1 LHKLTLEATLGALLH
16 DTGKPVC
23 RSGNARGNHG
33 DLGYAFLKDIW
44 LDADI
49 LDCVRSH
56 HSPDG
61 NLPKDSPLWPVWFAN
76 RLCDPN
82 ASGNPEGTAG
92 NADASIALRSVF
104 THLNGEHPGM
114 LLPLRSQGE
123 TLPLPQK
130 QTTAASGD
138 YATLVEKLRKEL
150 GTLTPAMDNINGIL
164 RVLEDC
170 LSFVPADIRP
180 GGEPDIS
187 LYDHSK
193 LTAAMAACVSE
204 YLLAIGETDF
214 RSRLWKREEEF
225 REEEAFLLY
234 SADFSGI
241 QKFIFTVATR
251 GALASLRSR
260 SFFLEL
266 LMEHYIDEL
275 LSGCGVSRANL
286 LYSGG
291 GHCYLL
297 LPNTPAAQ
305 AAAETWNLRFNDWLL
320 EEFGPL
326 LFIAHGWTKCSGN
339 DLTNTP
345 AGQERYTAM
354 FRRVSASISAHKLH
368 RYSSEQLRRINSRKA
383 PEDGRECVVCGRSD
397 RLDEN
402 SRCFW
407 CASFVSLSPKI
418 LGQDV
423 YFVSRDKKEW
433 DFALPAR
440 EGDAY
445 FSLINEKTARIRLK
459 SGEAV
464 LRIYQKDQ
472 TDSSLPGSIRLYVGD
487 YAAEREMAALSAQ
500 SQGIRRL
507 AVCRMDVDNLGHA
520 FTAGFRAPG
529 EADMVKRDRFL
540 TLARTAAFSRQMSLF
555 FKSYINPILEAPEP
569 DGSHLAV
576 AIVYSGG
583 DDVFLV
589 GAWNSVIAAAQRI
602 QEAFAAFCGGSLTL
616 SAGISIHPD
625 TFPIRMAA
633 AQSAELEDR
642 AKQTPG
648 KNSLALFDPEADHTY
663 PWTEFRERV
672 LGEKLTLLQNFFQAE
687 DQERGAVFLHQ
698 LLELLRQAKTDK
710 INLARYAYLL
720 AKMEPRDRDRAESYR
735 AFSRSM
741 YRWALS
747 PADRDQLITAIY
759 LHIYMERKEK

>member
-1 LHKLTLEATLGALLH
+1 MYKLTLEATLGALLH

-23 RSGNARGNHG
+23 RSGSARGSHG

-44 LDADI
+44 SAADI
-49 LDCVRSH
+49 LECVRCH
-56 HSPDG
+56 HSPGD
-61 NLPKDSPLWPVWFAN
+61 NLTKDSPLWPVWFAN
-76 RLCDPN
+76 RLCDIGE
-82 ASGNPEGTAG
+82 SGNVEGTAG
-92 NADASIALRSVF
+92 NANVTAPLRSVF

-114 LLPLRSQGE
+114 LLPLIPRDE
-123 TLPLPQK
+123 TLHLPQK
-130 QTTAASGD
+130 QMRAASGD
-138 YATLVEKLRKEL
+138 YVALVEKLRKGL
-150 GTLTPAMDNINGIL
+150 AALSPTMDNINGIL
-164 RVLEDC
+164 GLLEDC

-180 GGEPDIS
+180 GGEQDIS

-193 LTAAMAACVSE
+193 LTAAMAACISE
-204 YLLAIGETDF
+204 YLLANGETDL
-214 RSRLWKREEEF
+214 RSRLWKREKEF
-225 REEEAFLLY
+225 REEQAFLLY

-241 QKFIFTVATR
+241 QKFIFTVATNR
-251 GALASLRSR
+251 ALASLRSR

-275 LSGCGVSRANL
+275 LSACGVSRANL

-297 LPNTPAAQ
+297 LPNTPTAQ
-305 AAAETWNLRFNDWLL
+305 AVAGEWNLRFNNWLL

-354 FRRVSASISAHKLH
+354 FRRVSAAISAHKLH
-368 RYSSEQLRRINSRKA
+368 RYSPEQLRRINFRKA
-383 PEDGRECVVCGRSD
+383 SEDGRECVVCGRSD
-397 RLDEN
+397 RLNED

-418 LGQDV
+418 LEQNV
-423 YFVSRDKKEW
+423 YFVSREKKEW
-433 DFALPAR
+433 DFAIPAW
-440 EGDAY
+440 EGEAY
-445 FSLINEKTARIRLK
+445 FSLTNEKTARNRLQ

-464 LRIYQKDQ
+464 LRIYQKNQ
-472 TDSSLPGSIRLYVGD
+472 TVSSLPGSIRLYVGD

-500 SQGIRRL
+500 SQGVRRL
-507 AVCRMDVDNLGHA
+507 AVCRMDVDNLGYA
-520 FTAGFRAPG
+520 FTSGFRTPG
-529 EADMVKRDRFL
+529 ETDPVKRDRYL

-555 FKSYINPILEAPEP
+555 FKRHINPILEAPEP

-602 QEAFAAFCGGSLTL
+602 QEAFSAFCGGSLTL

-625 TFPIRMAA
+625 SFPIRMAA
-633 AQSAELEDR
+633 AKSAELEDR

-663 PWTEFRERV
+663 PWAEFREQV
-672 LGEKLTLLQNFFQAE
+672 LGEKLTVLQDFFHLE
-687 DQERGAVFLHQ
+687 NQERGNAFLYQ
-698 LLELLRQAKTDK
+698 LLDLLRQAQSDK
-710 INLARYAYLL
+710 INLARYAYQL
-720 AKMEPRDRDRAESYR
+720 AKMEPRERSRAESYR
-735 AFSRSM
+735 TFAQAM

-747 PADRDQLITAIY
+747 PADRHQLITAIY
-759 LHIYMERKEK
+759 LHVYMERKEK